1 MAFRF
6 SVLGAASTVLVAVGC
21 SGDGGTAKSSPGLVG
36 LGGGAGNAV
45 DMQMGSGGSVL
56 PPPPGSGG
64 VVVTQ
69 GQGGSTPLGKGG
81 TVAGGAPGTGG
92 VIVGTGNTPGTGA
105 AGMGGGGGNAGAGG
119 TGAGGGGAG
128 AAGGPPLGDAPT
140 AMSASNKGPYTVK
153 TYTSG
158 YKDGANFADATVHYP
173 DGATAPFPIIAVV
186 PGFASPQS
194 SIQTWG
200 PFLASHGIVTMTI
213 GTNSTADPPATRELA
228 LMDAL
233 DSLSGENT
241 RTGSPLVGK
250 LDLTRKAVMGWSMGG
265 GGTLLAAN
273 DHPELKAAV
282 GICAWNPGFQYTKIS
297 VPTLMFAGTADTLAG
312 GQSQGFYA
320 SIPAMT
326 PKELYE
332 VNGGSHFVAN
342 DPAGENKQIGLMG
355 LSWLEVFLVG
365 DDRYR
370 QFLKVKPMN
379 SATFQNNLM

>member
-6 SVLGAASTVLVAVGC
+6 SVLGAASTVLLAVGC
-21 SGDGGTAKSSPGLVG
+21 SGDGGTAKSSPGLMG
-36 LGGGAGNAV
+36 LSGAAGNT
-45 DMQMGSGGSVL
+45 MMLGSGGGTA
-56 PPPPGSGG
+56 PPPGSGG
-64 VVVTQ
+64 AVVSQ
-69 GQGGSTPLGKGG
+69 GQGGSMPLGTGG
-81 TVAGGAPGTGG
+81 AAAGGAPPGSGG
-92 VIVGTGNTPGTGA
+92 AVVGTGNAPGTGA
-105 AGMGGGGGNAGAGG
+105 AGMGGGGGAGG
-119 TGAGGGGAG
+119 DGGGSGAGGGASG

-140 AMSASNKGPYTVK
+140 AMSASNKGPYMVK

-173 DGATAPFPIIAVV
+173 DGATPPFPIIAVV

-241 RTGSPLVGK
+241 RTGSPIVGK

-282 GICAWNPGFQYTKIS
+282 GICAWNPGFQYTKIT

-312 GQSQGFYA
+312 GQSQGFYT